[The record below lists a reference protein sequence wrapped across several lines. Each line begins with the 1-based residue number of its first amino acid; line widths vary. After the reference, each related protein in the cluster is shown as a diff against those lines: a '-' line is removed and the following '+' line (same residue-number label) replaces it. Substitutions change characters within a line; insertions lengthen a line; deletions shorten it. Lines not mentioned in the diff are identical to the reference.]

1 MKDLGEHI
9 VNQLIL
15 QIDKTKL
22 RTASDLLKTT
32 LPINN
37 SLHLNSVLN
46 FPDS

>member
-9 VNQLIL
+9 VNHLTL

-22 RTASDLLKTT
+22 KTASDLLKTM
-32 LPINN
+32 LPVNN